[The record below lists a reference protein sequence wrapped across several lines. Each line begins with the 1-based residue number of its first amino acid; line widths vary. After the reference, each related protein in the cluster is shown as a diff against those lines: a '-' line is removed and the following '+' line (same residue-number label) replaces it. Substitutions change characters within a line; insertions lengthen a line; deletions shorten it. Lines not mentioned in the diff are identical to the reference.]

1 MDRLC
6 IKDCIIDDL
15 IFVSGLSYKVEFN
28 SFANSLIIYHPFGYT
43 TINKNFLDNHF
54 L

>member
-6 IKDCIIDDL
+6 IKDCIIDGL
-15 IFVSGLSYKVEFN
+15 IFVSGLNYKIEFN
-28 SFANSLIIYHPFGYT
+28 SFTNSLVIYHPFGYT
-43 TINKNFLDNHF
+43 TINKHFLDNNF

>member
-15 IFVSGLSYKVEFN
+15 IFISGLNYKIEFN
-28 SFANSLIIYHPFGYT
+28 PISNNLIIYHPFGYT
-43 TINKNFLDNHF
+43 TISKNFLDNHF
-54 L
+54 I

>member
-6 IKDCIIDDL
+6 IKDCVIDGL
-15 IFVSGLSYKVEFN
+15 IFVSGLNYKIDFN
-28 SFANSLIIYHPFGYT
+28 SFNNSLIIYHPFGYT
-43 TINKNFLDNHF
+43 TINKKILDNHF

>member
-15 IFVSGLSYKVEFN
+15 IFVSGLSYKIEFN

-43 TINKNFLDNHF
+43 TIDKNFLDNHF